1 MEVPCCFGLT
11 RIVQQAI
18 ANSGRQIKFEDITI
32 SLDGQVK
39 NKETIE
45 R

>member
-1 MEVPCCFGLT
+1 MEVPCCFGLV

-18 ANSGRQIKFEDITI
+18 ANSGKKLKFEDITI
-32 SLDGQVK
+32 SLDGQIK
-39 NKETIE
+39 SREFIE